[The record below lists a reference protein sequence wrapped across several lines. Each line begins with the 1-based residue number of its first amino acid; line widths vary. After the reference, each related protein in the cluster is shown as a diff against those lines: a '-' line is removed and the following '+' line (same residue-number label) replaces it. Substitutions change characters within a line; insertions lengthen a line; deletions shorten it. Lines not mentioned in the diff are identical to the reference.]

1 MIWKYLQRT
10 NRGNII
16 QAGLQHR
23 KFENLP
29 FKQNFDNLTKAYDL
43 RMWYISNSPHE
54 AKNLEY
60 VNELEALH
68 NELNYQNSR
77 QFLFRTVSFLL
88 GWALFYQFYELPKTY
103 DWQDTQEPK
112 HQVPAYGDLEE
123 GGDEGGDD

>member
-10 NRGNII
+10 SRGNII

-29 FKQNFDNLTKAYDL
+29 FKQNFNNLTKAYDL

-88 GWALFYQFYELPKTY
+88 GWALFYQIYELPKTY

-112 HQVPAYGDLEE
+112 HQTPAYGDLEE